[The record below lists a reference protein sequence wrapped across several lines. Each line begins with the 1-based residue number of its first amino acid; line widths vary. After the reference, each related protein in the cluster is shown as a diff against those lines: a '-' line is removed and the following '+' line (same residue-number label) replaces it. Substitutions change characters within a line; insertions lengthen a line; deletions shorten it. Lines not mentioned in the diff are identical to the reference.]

1 MNDKIFIDTNIWV
14 YFWLKDETNQVNDKN
29 KFIVNYLDKQREENN
44 QIFSS
49 TQIFNELSNVFL
61 KKYKLDFEIVK
72 YYLGFTKELTEIV
85 LVEFEDILK
94 AIDTKKKYKLGYYDS
109 LMVQSALKTNCTIL
123 YSEDL
128 NHNQIFENKLKVV
141 NPFK

>member
-49 TQIFNELSNVFL
+49 IQIFNELSNVFL

-72 YYLGFTKELTEIV
+72 YYLGFTKELTEIISI
-85 LVEFEDILK
+85 EFEDILK
-94 AIDTKKKYKLGYYDS
+94 AIDIKQKYNLSYFDS
-109 LMVQSALKTNCTIL
+109 LMIQSALKTNCTIL